1 MLPSVPRVALLLP
14 SASYRAPDFVEAARR
29 LGVEVVVVSD
39 ARQTWAT
46 AEDADRAL
54 VVDFGRPE
62 EAAAVLVE
70 TAGRSSLDA
79 VVAVDEPGVAVAALA
94 GERLGLAHNPP
105 AAVAATRDKTIMR
118 RRLAAAGTVP
128 QPAFAVVDNAGRAAD
143 VVAAAD
149 SVGWPCVVKAVSLSG
164 SRGVLRAD
172 DAAAAVAAA
181 ARIRALLTAAGDPA
195 GPLLVERFVPG
206 AELAVEGLLVDG
218 QLHVL
223 ALFDKPDP
231 LDGPVFEE
239 TMFVT
244 PSRQPSEVQQ
254 RIADVVAEAVR
265 ALGLREGPV
274 HAEVRVDGAD
284 IWFLEVAARS
294 IGGLCAR
301 TLQFG
306 LGTTLEELILR
317 HAVGRLPDRAHRFRR
332 ERSAAGVW
340 MVPIPRAGT
349 LVGIT
354 GVDGVDGARAVEGIV
369 GFEQTIPDGRRVRPL
384 PEGDRY
390 LAFLFARGKTPAAV
404 ERALRTAADRIEV
417 EIAPCTSS

>member
-1 MLPSVPRVALLLP
+1 MLPTVPRVALLLP

-29 LGVEVVVVSD
+29 LGVDVVVVAD
-39 ARQTWAT
+39 APQTWAT
-46 AEDADRAL
+46 ADDADRAL
-54 VVDFGRPE
+54 VVDFARPLAAAATLV
-62 EAAAVLVE
+62 EAA
-70 TAGRSSLDA
+70 GRVPLDA
-79 VVAVDEPGVAVAALA
+79 VVAVDEPGVVVAALA

-105 AAVAATRDKTIMR
+105 EAVAATRDKTVMR
-118 RRLAAAGTVP
+118 RRLAAVGTVP
-128 QPAFAVVDNAGRAAD
+128 QPAFAVVEAGTGGPAIDTAVVTAAE
-143 VVAAAD
+143 

-172 DAAAAVAAA
+172 DAPGAIAAA
-181 ARIRALLTAAGDPA
+181 ARIRALLVAAGDPA

-206 AELAVEGLLVDG
+206 HELAVEGLLVDG
-218 QLHVL
+218 RLHVL

-244 PSRQPSEVQQ
+244 PSRQPPDVQQ
-254 RIADVVAEAVR
+254 RIAAVVTEAVR

-274 HAEVRVDGAD
+274 HAEVRVDGPD

-306 LGTTLEELILR
+306 VGTTLEELILR
-317 HAVGRLPDRAHRFRR
+317 HAVGRLPDRADSFRR
-332 ERSAAGVW
+332 ERGAAGVW
-340 MVPIPRAGT
+340 MVPIPTAGT
-349 LVGIT
+349 LVR
-354 GVDGVDGARAVEGIV
+354 VDGVTDALAVEHVV
-369 GFEQTIPDGRRVRPL
+369 GFEQTIPAGRTVRPL

-390 LAFLFARGKTPAAV
+390 LAFLFARAALPDTV
-404 ERALRTAADRIEV
+404 EQALRTAADRIEV
-417 EIAPCTSS
+417 VIDP